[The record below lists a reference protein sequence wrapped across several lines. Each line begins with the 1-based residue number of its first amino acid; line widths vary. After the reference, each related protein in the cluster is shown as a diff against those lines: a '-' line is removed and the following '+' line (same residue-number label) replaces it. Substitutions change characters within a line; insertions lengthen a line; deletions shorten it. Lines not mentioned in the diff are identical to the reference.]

1 MGKKTLAVVGV
12 VVSAAFIYF
21 CVENKKDAIAL
32 KCNAKK
38 VIQKITGNQTETTDE
53 PITEVK
59 EPSADIAKA
68 EVKKSEPAAIFEK
81 SDPAFGMTVDD
92 VVNVVGMFAPGA
104 KEGRLI
110 HFIDTLCSRKECLN
124 DLRYS
129 DDIKKI
135 GWDKEM
141 IQLIQYMLEAHVEK
155 GSIYVNSN
163 ILHIEGKIASEA
175 EKQRLDEIITALK
188 KQGLQIED
196 KTVAAYE
203 QSGTTEAVEVAS
215 AIGAA
220 PKKSEKEVSSET
232 DETAVA
238 EPAAKPAELA
248 HETLKEEKK
257 AQMPKAAVVETPVVK
272 EVHAEKPA
280 PNVQQMAEEHPTVT
294 EKSGDLK
301 KLEEALVSQI
311 ADRAYRLSEVGEKTI
326 DRIAELLHAR
336 GAQKIGVSV
345 YVHQGKDKLVNMI
358 IAQKRADILKKALR
372 KRGFRDIVANGA
384 AAEAGSDRIE
394 IRVIK

>member
-215 AIGAA
+215 AIGAV
-220 PKKSEKEVSSET
+220 PKKSEKQDITEI
-232 DETAVA
+232 DKTAVA

-248 HETLKEEKK
+248 HET
-257 AQMPKAAVVETPVVK
+257 
-272 EVHAEKPA
+272 
-280 PNVQQMAEEHPTVT
+280 
-294 EKSGDLK
+294 
-301 KLEEALVSQI
+301 
-311 ADRAYRLSEVGEKTI
+311 
-326 DRIAELLHAR
+326 
-336 GAQKIGVSV
+336 
-345 YVHQGKDKLVNMI
+345 
-358 IAQKRADILKKALR
+358 
-372 KRGFRDIVANGA
+372 
-384 AAEAGSDRIE
+384 
-394 IRVIK
+394 